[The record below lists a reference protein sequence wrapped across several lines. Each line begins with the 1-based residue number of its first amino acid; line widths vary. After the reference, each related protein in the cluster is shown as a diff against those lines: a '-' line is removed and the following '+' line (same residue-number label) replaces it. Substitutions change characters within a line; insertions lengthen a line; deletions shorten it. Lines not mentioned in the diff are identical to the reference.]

1 MGAAAPRE
9 KTRINLKKNDTVTVV
24 SGRDAGKQGKVL
36 KVIPEKNRVIVQGV
50 GFVKK
55 HTRPNPQRNI
65 KGGIAER
72 EAAIHASNVMILCG
86 ECGKRT
92 RIGKKVLADG
102 RRVRVCR
109 RCEGVLDK

>member
-1 MGAAAPRE
+1 MAVAETRE
-9 KTRINLKKNDTVTVV
+9 RHKTSVKKNDIVQVV

-55 HTRPNPQRNI
+55 HTKPNPQRNI

-72 EAAIHASNVMILCG
+72 EAPIHASNVMIICDD
-86 ECGKRT
+86 CGKRT
-92 RIGKKVLADG
+92 RVGHKMLADG
-102 RRVRVCR
+102 RKVRVCR
-109 RCEGVLDK
+109 HCEGVLDK

>member
-1 MGAAAPRE
+1 MASEAQVVRS
-9 KTRINLKKNDTVTVV
+9 KLRKNDMVEVLA
-24 SGRDAGKQGKVL
+24 GRDAGKRGKILKVL
-36 KVIPEKNRVIVQGV
+36 PAKGRVIVQGV
-50 GFVKK
+50 AFVKK
-55 HTRPNPQRNI
+55 HTRPNPQRNV

-72 EAAIHASNVMILCG
+72 ESSIHASNVMILCG

>member
-1 MGAAAPRE
+1 MATEAQGVR
-9 KTRINLKKNDTVTVV
+9 TRLRKNDMVEVLA
-24 SGRDAGKQGKVL
+24 GRDAGKRGKILKVL
-36 KVIPEKNRVIVQGV
+36 PAKGRVIIQGV
-50 GFVKK
+50 AFVKK
-55 HTRPNPQRNI
+55 HTRPNPQRNV

-72 EAAIHASNVMILCG
+72 ESSIHASNVMILCG